1 MIVPPADQITPEP
14 LPRAPG
20 QTRTVERRSC
30 SAISPNPVT
39 GMSFAS
45 ARAFADNDVHLLR
58 CAAADELERER
69 FADGFAVKLRVDV
82 FEARNRMAG
91 ECDENVSDD
100 DAGFVRGTFGLDFE
114 NHGGGFFA
122 ALQGLAERV
131 RQTHGLQADAEI
143 ALRNVAFFQQRV
155 DDAIDRGGR
164 NGYDAEADEP
174 GCGDADDAAL
184 RVHYGSA
191 DGGGLQRDVDTDVW
205 RESRAGPRAALGRDQ
220 ADDPQGGDGAAGAR
234 SAYDEREIAG
244 FESGDIAQGEHVGRC
259 FWAFQDGKI

>member
-39 GMSFAS
+39 GMSFAY

-100 DAGFVRGTFGLDFE
+100 DAGFVRGTFRLNLE
-114 NHGGGFFA
+114 NHGGGLFA

-143 ALRNVAFFQQRV
+143 ALRDVALFQQGV
-155 DDAIDRGGR
+155 EDPIDRGNR
-164 NGYDAEADEP
+164 NGDDAEAREA
-174 GCGDADDAAL
+174 GRGDADDAAL
-184 RVHYGSA
+184 RVNDGAA
-191 DGGGLQRDVDTDVW
+191 DSGGLQRDVEADVW
-205 RESRAGPRAALGRDQ
+205 RESRAGPGAALGRDQ
-220 ADDPQGGDGAAGAR
+220 ADDAEGGDRAAGAR
-234 SAYDEREIAG
+234 AAYDER
-244 FESGDIAQGEHVGRC
+244 
-259 FWAFQDGKI
+259 